1 MSLIMLI
8 GIVVI
13 AAIVLIFV
21 GLSYVKAPPDQ
32 AYLISGPRKDMKII
46 TGKAGFRIPFID
58 RLDKLYL
65 GIIGVDVKTKS
76 AVPTAEYINV
86 FVDANVNV
94 CVGRTPELRSL
105 AAKNFLNQRSDII
118 AQKAQEV
125 LEGNMREI
133 VGQMKLTE
141 MVTDRKAFAE
151 KVMENAV
158 PDMEKLGLEIIS
170 FNVQNFTDENNV
182 INDLGID
189 NVEQIKKAAAIAKSD
204 AKRDVAIKE
213 ADNKRSANEA
223 QVVAATKIAEQNN
236 ALEIKQAELKSL
248 SEVKRAAADMAYK
261 IQEADQ
267 TKQLDVA
274 TTNAAIAQTEREV
287 ELQSQKI
294 ALKEKE
300 LDAVVRKE
308 ADAKLYAAQKQAEAD
323 LIERQKQAEAAA
335 YEQVQKSTAAKQAA
349 ELEAEARKVMAE
361 AELIQA
367 QKSAEG
373 IRVKAEAEAEGIRAR
388 GLAEAEG
395 IEKKAEAQKKMGE
408 ASVLEMA
415 FAALPEMTRAAAEP
429 LSKINGITIY
439 GDNGAEKIV
448 KDVTNVTSQVINGLA
463 ANGIDIRQLLNNFFS
478 KENTDI
484 TNK

>member
-13 AAIVLIFV
+13 AAIVLIFA

-170 FNVQNFTDENNV
+170 FNVQNFTDENSV

-267 TKQLDVA
+267 IKQLDVA

-335 YEQVQKSTAAKQAA
+335 YEQVQKSTAAKQAT

-415 FAALPEMTRAAAEP
+415 FAALPEMTKAAAEP

-463 ANGIDIRQLLNNFFS
+463 ANGIDIKQLLNNFFS
-478 KENTDI
+478 KENTEYR
-484 TNK
+484 K